1 MEGTLGCIAQHMVG
15 SLANGR
21 VSSELQ
27 DAWKEFLHPDYAWY
41 SPLPQHEVGGESL
54 RAWKYL
60 CVRRG
65 LGGSGGVTVEALK
78 F

>member
-15 SLANGR
+15 SIANGT

-41 SPLPQHEVGGESL
+41 VLCPSVRWEGSPL
-54 RAWKYL
+54 
-60 CVRRG
+60 
-65 LGGSGGVTVEALK
+65 EAK
-78 F
+78 RPASPS